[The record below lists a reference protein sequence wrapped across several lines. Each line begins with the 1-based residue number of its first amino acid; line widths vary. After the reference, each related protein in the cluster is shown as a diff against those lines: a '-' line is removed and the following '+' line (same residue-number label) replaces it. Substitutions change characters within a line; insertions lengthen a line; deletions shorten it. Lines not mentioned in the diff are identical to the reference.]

1 MTIPFRFR
9 TVRFGATVLLF
20 ITMGQLAHAQSD
32 LDVFI
37 GPRMER
43 DEDLG
48 RSLGSDDELFYTLRT
63 VEEKKGRTGFIDGWS
78 RETLSKVFST
88 PLEVPV
94 VNAEVF
100 SVHEVIV
107 GDRGL
112 QLFYS
117 FHSREDGRV
126 VLAMAA
132 LDQQGRMVGDAQ
144 ELIEVPAAKKRTTQR
159 FIVNHDNRSGMTLIL
174 NTDLVHP
181 DNTFGWFEP
190 VLQVITMDGEGKVRG
205 NSPLTIGTTGHCIF
219 RDFTAD
225 GNGNAYLRVSHFKGK
240 KEECQN
246 AVFTIPAGGGA
257 GTRWCLPEP
266 PKDLDYRDDNGFY
279 YDHHGVVTYVAP
291 LADPNQYED
300 VRGFALRGVVVQTFD
315 EQSAQRTLDRT
326 HLFVASYPAGQNNK
340 PGEHEMSNCNI
351 MDISFQ
357 PDGKLNF
364 YGSESFA
371 KVGSGGENSFWGLRL
386 DLETGF
392 EKPWGCGAQRQY
404 AFYPNQESLF
414 NFHVTQLG
422 GVDHLLAN
430 EVRSNVGKACAN
442 MEDWNKQ
449 NANGDKT
456 TPCYAV
462 LSGDAEIG
470 PRQRLTTDA
479 LGTTQYFRR
488 VNYAPNEEEIISVT
502 SDSGRYLV
510 RLRSAKD

>member
-181 DNTFGWFEP
+181 DNI
-190 VLQVITMDGEGKVRG
+190 LRLVR
-205 NSPLTIGTTGHCIF
+205 TGHAG
-219 RDFTAD
+219 DHD
-225 GNGNAYLRVSHFKGK
+225 GWRGK
-240 KEECQN
+240 RACEQ
-246 AVFTIPAGGGA
+246 
-257 GTRWCLPEP
+257 P
-266 PKDLDYRDDNGFY
+266 PYHR
-279 YDHHGVVTYVAP
+279 HHGALHVSRLHRGWQWERVPARVP
-291 LADPNQYED
+291 L
-300 VRGFALRGVVVQTFD
+300 
-315 EQSAQRTLDRT
+315 QR
-326 HLFVASYPAGQNNK
+326 
-340 PGEHEMSNCNI
+340 
-351 MDISFQ
+351 
-357 PDGKLNF
+357 
-364 YGSESFA
+364 
-371 KVGSGGENSFWGLRL
+371 
-386 DLETGF
+386 
-392 EKPWGCGAQRQY
+392 EKG
-404 AFYPNQESLF
+404 
-414 NFHVTQLG
+414 
-422 GVDHLLAN
+422 
-430 EVRSNVGKACAN
+430 
-442 MEDWNKQ
+442 
-449 NANGDKT
+449 
-456 TPCYAV
+456 
-462 LSGDAEIG
+462 
-470 PRQRLTTDA
+470 
-479 LGTTQYFRR
+479 
-488 VNYAPNEEEIISVT
+488 
-502 SDSGRYLV
+502 
-510 RLRSAKD
+510 